1 MSELL
6 IATLIKPLV
15 TIPLLIIVYFLLV
28 RYAKVERTN
37 AEGVKIKYPIF
48 SIIFLF
54 VFIPILIAIVMAML
68 PKTIAGLAG
77 LALYIYFMKKEL
89 KSAGA
94 DKKQTLIVMGGFF
107 GFIIIGTILW
117 KILFSF
123 VMYPLM
129 CNTENDLGFIQLIFL
144 RDCISHEILGAFKN
158 R

>member
-1 MSELL
+1 MNELL

-15 TIPLLIIVYFLLV
+15 IIPLLIIVYFLLV

-37 AEGVKIKYPIF
+37 AEGGKIMYPIF

-54 VFIPILIAIVMAML
+54 VFIPILIAIVMKML
-68 PKTIAGLAG
+68 PPTIDGLAG
-77 LALYIYFMKKEL
+77 LALYILFMKKEL

-107 GFIIIGTILW
+107 GFIVVGTILW

-129 CNTENDLGFIQLIFL
+129 CNTENDLGFIRLIFF
-144 RDCISHEILGAFKN
+144 RDCMHEILGGI
-158 R
+158 